1 MAEKKSAAKPATSK
15 QPGKQATPPKEEG
28 RAAKP
33 HELMLMSTAQNAS
46 AMEKFGCFGEVDVVG
61 LIEALGDK
69 VHKIQ
74 DGDMKPVEAMLYGQA
89 QALQAIF
96 TNMARRSAINAGE
109 YINASETYMK
119 LALKA
124 QSQCRATLETLAI
137 VKNPMPYIRQANIAN
152 GPQQV
157 NNATHAKQLE
167 SQPNELLE
175 DASHE
180 RLDTGTTP
188 AATRCNPAV
197 ETVAAVHRAAKPRR
211 QGHGGT

>member
-1 MAEKKSAAKPATSK
+1 MAEKKAAAKPATSK

-28 RAAKP
+28 RATKP

-96 TNMARRSAINAGE
+96 TNMARRSALNAGE

-137 VKNPMPYIRQANIAN
+137 VKNPMPYIKQANIAN

-157 NNATHAKQLE
+157 NNGQSAQYAQAHAHTGD
-167 SQPNELLE
+167 SQTAPNKLLE
-175 DASHE
+175 ADHGQRMDIGAQGK
-180 RLDTGTTP
+180 TGRVNQ
-188 AATRCNPAV
+188 AVATV
-197 ETVAAVHRAAKPRR
+197 EAVHRA
-211 QGHGGT
+211 

>member
-157 NNATHAKQLE
+157 NNGQSAPAAPHAGDFE
-167 SQPNELLE
+167 TAPNKLLE
-175 DASHE
+175 ANHGQ
-180 RLDTGTTP
+180 RLDIGAKAQTGR
-188 AATRCNPAV
+188 ANQRLEAV
-197 ETVAAVHRAAKPRR
+197 GAVHRA
-211 QGHGGT
+211 

>member
-1 MAEKKSAAKPATSK
+1 MAEKKAAAKPATSK
-15 QPGKQATPPKEEG
+15 QPGKQATPPKEER

-96 TNMARRSAINAGE
+96 TNMARRSALNAGE

-137 VKNPMPYIRQANIAN
+137 VKNPMPYIKQANIAN

-157 NNATHAKQLE
+157 NNGQSAQYAQAHAHAGNIQSE
-167 SQPNELLE
+167 PNKLLE
-175 DASHE
+175 ADHGE
-180 RLDTGTTP
+180 RMDIGAQGKTSRVNK
-188 AATRCNPAV
+188 AVATV
-197 ETVAAVHRAAKPRR
+197 EAVHRA
-211 QGHGGT
+211 

>member
-1 MAEKKSAAKPATSK
+1 MVEKKSAAKPATSK

-28 RAAKP
+28 RAMKP

-46 AMEKFGCFGEVDVVG
+46 AMEKFGCFGAVDMVD
-61 LIEALGDK
+61 LIEALGEK

-74 DGDMKPVEAMLYGQA
+74 DGDMMPVEAMLYGQA

-137 VKNPMPYIRQANIAN
+137 VKNPMPYIKQANIAN

-157 NNATHAKQLE
+157 NNGQSAAAAPHAGDFE
-167 SQPNELLE
+167 TAPNKLLE
-175 DASHE
+175 ANHGE
-180 RLDTGTTP
+180 RLDIGAQAQTGR
-188 AATRCNPAV
+188 ANQRVEAV
-197 ETVAAVHRAAKPRR
+197 GAVHRA
-211 QGHGGT
+211 